1 MFKLYDMRAR
11 DLVVANEN
19 EGIIA
24 NTLKNQYKQDDEYMI
39 IERVNKGDKIVMGI
53 KNFGDLEIYLNKFKK
68 KRLEEMTCVE
78 LKRDMMDLVFS
89 ESKTKMR

>member
-1 MFKLYDMRAR
+1 MYDMRAR

-53 KNFGDLEIYLNKFKK
+53 RNFGDLEIYLQKFKK
-68 KRLEEMTCVE
+68 KRLEEMSCVE
-78 LKRDMMDLVFS
+78 LKKEMMDIVFDKPI
-89 ESKTKMR
+89 SKKR

>member
-1 MFKLYDMRAR
+1 MYDMRAR

-39 IERVNKGDKIVMGI
+39 IERVNKGDKIIMGI
-53 KNFGDLEIYLNKFKK
+53 RNFGDLEIYLNKLKK

-78 LKRDMMDLVFS
+78 LKKEMMDLVFS